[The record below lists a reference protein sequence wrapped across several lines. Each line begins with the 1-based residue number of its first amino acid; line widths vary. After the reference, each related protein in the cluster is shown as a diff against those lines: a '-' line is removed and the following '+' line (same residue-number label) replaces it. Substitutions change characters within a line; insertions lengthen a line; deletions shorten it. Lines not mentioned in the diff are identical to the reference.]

1 MTDPRAA
8 SRRAVGRYV
17 VRPVVLLTVAL
28 LGGLRIRPDGAFL
41 FVPPPLIALV
51 LGALLFALCAR
62 GGLAR
67 PGAWLSS
74 AFPLVVTAS
83 HGLTLLALFF
93 ASAQAVNSVL
103 PERGLLHGLVALF
116 LLWTLWNDQFAPFD
130 GRRLLRRL
138 VALFGTAFLLKHVL
152 LSGLAGGESASWSRR
167 LLTTLMDG
175 VTLGSVDLPALGPA
189 TGYVSFFTLALYL
202 GGLAMLAEDQQES
215 AVSDQGSASEASVL
229 NPDA

>member
-1 MTDPRAA
+1 VTTTDPHAA
-8 SRRAVGRYV
+8 ARRAVGRYL

-28 LGGLRIRPDGAFL
+28 LGGLRVRPDGAFL

-51 LGALLFALCAR
+51 LGALLVALCVRA
-62 GGLAR
+62 GLATPR
-67 PGAWLSS
+67 AWLSS
-74 AFPLVVTAS
+74 DYPLAVTAA
-83 HGLTLLALFF
+83 HTVILLAVFF

-103 PERGLLHGLVALF
+103 PDRGILHALVALF

-130 GRRLLRRL
+130 GTRLLRRL

-167 LLTTLMDG
+167 FLTALLDG
-175 VTLGSVDLPALGPA
+175 ATLGSVDTPALSPA

-202 GGLAMLAEDQQES
+202 GGLAMLAEEDRPQ
-215 AVSDQGSASEASVL
+215 
-229 NPDA
+229 